1 MALSTATR
9 GNLSIFVK
17 PCRLALDEAIGP
29 SDRKTHTA
37 KLGGCDQSASARQR
51 ALDSSASW
59 SSWTA
64 TPEGGTHTG
73 TRPIRAAVC
82 RCESD
87 RVKIKG
93 QRTGSRSNVE
103 SAGTATLHR
112 QHLQG
117 ARAEPAEEVRHLTR
131 THGEPLR
138 PLWLGARAA
147 GPLVA
152 LLTASRALVW
162 QENEPQLRPRAAAR
176 QGLVRRPAAS
186 RPSAGSRRCRGS
198 SWSSL
203 QASWSR
209 GRRDLIMTFQTTPP
223 RPPRPTC

>member
-1 MALSTATR
+1 MKLLTAGR
-9 GNLSIFVK
+9 VLIFKMFLLKILTGAGLGRVV
-17 PCRLALDEAIGP
+17 L
-29 SDRKTHTA
+29 T
-37 KLGGCDQSASARQR
+37 LGGDY
-51 ALDSSASW
+51 
-59 SSWTA
+59 
-64 TPEGGTHTG
+64 
-73 TRPIRAAVC
+73 

-93 QRTGSRSNVE
+93 QGAGSRPNVE

-117 ARAEPAEEVRHLTR
+117 ARAEPAEEVRRLTR

-186 RPSAGSRRCRGS
+186 RPFTGSRRCRGS

-209 GRRDLIMTFQTTPP
+209 GRRDLKMTFQTTPTEACG
-223 RPPRPTC
+223 PTW

>member
-1 MALSTATR
+1 MDADRGFTRGSHLTPNSPLALEWALSS
-9 GNLSIFVK
+9 G
-17 PCRLALDEAIGP
+17 
-29 SDRKTHTA
+29 
-37 KLGGCDQSASARQR
+37 
-51 ALDSSASW
+51 ASW

-64 TPEGGTHTG
+64 MPEGGTHTG
-73 TRPIRAAVC
+73 TRPIHMVVC

-93 QRTGSRSNVE
+93 QGAGSRPNVE

-112 QHLQG
+112 RHLQG
-117 ARAEPAEEVRHLTR
+117 ARAEPVEEVRRLTR

-152 LLTASRALVW
+152 LPTASRALVW
-162 QENEPQLRPRAAAR
+162 QENEPQLRPGAAAR
-176 QGLVRRPAAS
+176 QRPVRRPAAS
-186 RPSAGSRRCRGS
+186 RPFAGSSGCRGS

-203 QASWSR
+203 RASWSR
-209 GRRDLIMTFQTTPP
+209 GRHDRIMTFQTTPTEACG
-223 RPPRPTC
+223 PTW